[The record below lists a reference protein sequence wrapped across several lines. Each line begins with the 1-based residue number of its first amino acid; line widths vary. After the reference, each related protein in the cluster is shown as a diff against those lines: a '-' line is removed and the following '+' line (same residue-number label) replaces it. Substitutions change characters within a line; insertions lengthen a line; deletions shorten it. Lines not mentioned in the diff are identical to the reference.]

1 MAELRTIDYSDIPD
15 EAILEIEALFGHDRE
30 DEEGNLLLLIS
41 ADEANFSAEVID
53 KIISLAESSSV
64 SGPENNSCALR
75 ADIVSEV
82 FMSGARHDQI
92 RVEIFLRLESNI
104 AFHLF
109 GVQDT
114 HYHSLT
120 IVGLHAYPGE
130 RYNDLVSHMKIFH
143 LQDIFRK
150 NIEVL
155 VSGSAP
161 IDYAR
166 IQDAFD
172 KVINSMPELASQRDC
187 SFIAAHVHEEVPSDE
202 KKTRSFVSRMP

>member
-1 MAELRTIDYSDIPD
+1 MTELRTIDYSDIPD

-30 DEEGNLLLLIS
+30 DEEGDFLSLI
-41 ADEANFSAEVID
+41 AEDEANFSARVID
-53 KIISLAESSSV
+53 KIISFAEASSA
-64 SGPENNSCALR
+64 SGPENDPCALR

-82 FMSGARHDQI
+82 FMSGAKHDQM

-109 GVQDT
+109 GVQNT
-114 HYHSLT
+114 YYCNLA

-166 IQDAFD
+166 IQDAFE
-172 KVINSMPELASQRDC
+172 KVINGMPDLASQRDC

-202 KKTRSFVSRMP
+202 KKTRSFVSRRP